1 MAAAVAN
8 ESSPSPWRVL
18 AWGGDS
24 EAMPPCRPS
33 QPQPMTA
40 RISESIEESAP
51 ELESVRSSNRIR
63 PGGGISGFEDSDTE
77 SERGDGVVVP
87 TMLPDTTVLFED
99 AAAAEAASG
108 AAAAQSSNAP
118 VEQPVLSLVSLNT
131 RTAATVDILRGML
144 TVLPELPD
152 ASAAVRTVRI
162 SCGRDPGNTIV
173 LKDHRVSLHH
183 FTVRVRAAPGGR
195 VVLDLLDQSS
205 NGTWV
210 DGKRVGR
217 GRRVT
222 LAVGDRIVALPA
234 ALVGRDGEVGYVLL
248 HDTKG
253 AGCNVAAHGETPAA
267 VADLKSGPQGL
278 PKALEQDL
286 RCGICTDVLH
296 RCLTLVPCGHNFC
309 AVCLVKWRRRSTLC
323 PGCRGPVRQ
332 AVQNLDV
339 DRVCDTFVKAHP
351 EAARSPEEIAAL
363 DRAACEPE
371 SAAHLRWLLRDPALY
386 AVQPT
391 APGPA
396 HPAYAASPQRH
407 GTRQARPQSG
417 EGSVASQRRQQPA
430 AAAASAATAQRA
442 APSAA
447 PQAPSQQRP
456 QATTETHRPNRPSSA
471 CVIC

>member
-1 MAAAVAN
+1 
-8 ESSPSPWRVL
+8 
-18 AWGGDS
+18 
-24 EAMPPCRPS
+24 MPPCRSS

-40 RISESIEESAP
+40 RITESIDDSAP

-63 PGGGISGFEDSDTE
+63 PGGGIGGFEDSDTE
-77 SERGDGVVVP
+77 SERGEGVVVP

-99 AAAAEAASG
+99 AAAAEASG
-108 AAAAQSSNAP
+108 ASAAQSSNAP
-118 VEQPVLSLVSLNT
+118 VDQPVLSLVSLNT

-253 AGCNVAAHGETPAA
+253 AGCNVSAQGETPA
-267 VADLKSGPQGL
+267 VVDLKSGPQGL
-278 PKALEQDL
+278 PKA
-286 RCGICTDVLH
+286 
-296 RCLTLVPCGHNFC
+296 
-309 AVCLVKWRRRSTLC
+309 
-323 PGCRGPVRQ
+323 
-332 AVQNLDV
+332 
-339 DRVCDTFVKAHP
+339 
-351 EAARSPEEIAAL
+351 
-363 DRAACEPE
+363 
-371 SAAHLRWLLRDPALY
+371 
-386 AVQPT
+386 
-391 APGPA
+391 
-396 HPAYAASPQRH
+396 
-407 GTRQARPQSG
+407 
-417 EGSVASQRRQQPA
+417 
-430 AAAASAATAQRA
+430 
-442 APSAA
+442 
-447 PQAPSQQRP
+447 
-456 QATTETHRPNRPSSA
+456 
-471 CVIC
+471 